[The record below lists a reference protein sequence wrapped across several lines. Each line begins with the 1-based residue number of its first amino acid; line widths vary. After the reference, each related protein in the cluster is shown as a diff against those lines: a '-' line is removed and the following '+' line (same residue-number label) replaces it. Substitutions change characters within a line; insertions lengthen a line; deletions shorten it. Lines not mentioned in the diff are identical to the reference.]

1 MCDGVCARQVEHV
14 IKDQNMVD
22 AFVMMEDYLHFLND
36 RVVLLET
43 NRLVS

>member
-1 MCDGVCARQVEHV
+1 MMGFGRQVEHV

-36 RVVLLET
+36 RVVLLQT